1 MRGERNVSD
10 LERFEFGSGGERRV
24 VEWQPP
30 DVAPAGRRH
39 RSAGVC
45 FASDGRVVI
54 VGEDGELWG
63 LPGGRPEGDEGWRD
77 TFEREVHEEACA
89 VVGDAALL
97 GFGRAV
103 CLEGVE
109 RGLVLVRALWRA
121 EVELQDG
128 RRGSRRWRG
137 SSWHLGGWPGGW
149 LGVAGCLAGSTSGG
163 CGRRCRGNDR

>member
-77 TFEREVHEEACA
+77 TFEREVQEEACA

-97 GFGRAV
+97 GFGRSV

-121 EVELQDG
+121 EVELQDWAP
-128 RRGSRRWRG
+128 RFETVARE
-137 SSWHLGGWPGGW
+137 LVAPQK
-149 LGVAGCLAGSTSGG
+149 VAGRVAGSGG
-163 CGRRCRGNDR
+163 VPRGFYERWVREARSAG